1 MKTASFFTFILV
13 SLISVSCREAE
24 IEIPFFDSSSNPI
37 TETRGSSAPE
47 NFSPDYETLPLSI
60 VPASKLDSIRI
71 RDKVF
76 TASDSTKFSNQLE
89 CCGDHGQIPIK
100 N

>member
-1 MKTASFFTFILV
+1 MKTASFFTFFLI

-24 IEIPFFDSSSNPI
+24 VEIPSLESSSNQA
-37 TETRGSSAPE
+37 TETEVSHAPG
-47 NFSPDYETLPLSI
+47 NISPEQETLSISI
-60 VPASKLDSIRI
+60 VSANKSDSIKI
-71 RDKVF
+71 KGKIF
-76 TASDSTKFSNQLE
+76 SSSDSTKFFNQLE

>member
-1 MKTASFFTFILV
+1 MKTASFFTFFLV

-24 IEIPFFDSSSNPI
+24 VETLSFDSSSNPV
-37 TETRGSSAPE
+37 TETGASSVPE
-47 NFSPDYETLPLSI
+47 NFSPAYGTLSI
-60 VPASKLDSIRI
+60 ASQSRLDSLIIRE
-71 RDKVF
+71 KGSPN
-76 TASDSTKFSNQLE
+76 SDSTKLSNALE

>member
-1 MKTASFFTFILV
+1 MKTASFFTFFLV

-24 IEIPFFDSSSNPI
+24 VEMPSFDSSSNPV
-37 TETRGSSAPE
+37 TEAGASSFPE
-47 NFSPDYETLPLSI
+47 NFSSGYGTLSI
-60 VPASKLDSIRI
+60 ASRSGLDSLIIREKGSP
-71 RDKVF
+71 D
-76 TASDSTKFSNQLE
+76 SDSTKLFNALE